1 MSRRH
6 DPSAGGIWLAFLNM
20 SGHPLV
26 IADLAVALAELPVAI
41 GLPVAAVMVIVSLM
55 AAQVQDLSELPGPGV
70 EIGLG

>member
-1 MSRRH
+1 
-6 DPSAGGIWLAFLNM
+6 M